1 MVSPALRRMWVAWV
15 RDAYGV
21 SERRAWQ
28 TGALWRSAVRYV
40 STRPTREPLRQ
51 RLREMAQV
59 RVSWGYKRLHVLLRR
74 EGWTVNHTLV
84 RRLYRE
90 EGLTQKRTGL
100 RRRKSATMRVLRPQA
115 SAANERWAMDFI
127 HDRLA
132 SGEAIRIFSVV
143 DVFTRECV
151 ALVPQRRVRG
161 DDVARC
167 LSVAGA
173 TRGLPA
179 VLQADTGSEFTSRAV
194 DHWAYWNDVR
204 LDFSGPGKPTDNAHI
219 ESFHNSVRRE
229 CLTQCYCID
238 LGDAERVLSEYR
250 ADYNDVR
257 PHSSL
262 ANQSPAH
269 FRARGD
275 VSPALSQLQNV

>member
-1 MVSPALRRMWVAWV
+1 MVSPALRRTWVSWV
-15 RDAYGV
+15 REAYRV
-21 SERRAWQ
+21 SERRAC
-28 TGALWRSAVRYV
+28 GAGQVGRSAVRYV

-51 RLREMAQV
+51 RLRELAHA
-59 RVSWGYKRLHVLLRR
+59 RVSYGYKRLHVMLRR
-74 EGWTVNHTLV
+74 EGWMVNHKLV

-90 EGLTQKRTGL
+90 EGLTQKRVGS
-100 RRRKSATMRVLRPQA
+100 RRRKSATVRVLRPQA
-115 SAANERWAMDFI
+115 RAANERWAMDFI

-132 SGEAIRIFSVV
+132 SGHAIRILSVV

-151 ALVPQRRVRG
+151 ALVPQMRFRG

-167 LSVAGA
+167 LSIAGA

-179 VLQADTGSEFTSRAV
+179 VIQADNGSEFTSRAV

-204 LDFSGPGKPTDNAHI
+204 LDFSRPGKPTDNAHI

-229 CLTQCYCID
+229 CLTQCYFID
-238 LGDAERVLSEYR
+238 LADAAHALATYR
-250 ADYNDVR
+250 DDYNNVR

-275 VSPALSQLQNV
+275 VTPALNQLQNV

>member
-1 MVSPALRRMWVAWV
+1 MVSPALRRTWVAWV
-15 RDAYGV
+15 RDAYRV
-21 SERRAWQ
+21 AERRACRA
-28 TGALWRSAVRYV
+28 GRVGRSAVRYV
-40 STRPTREPLRQ
+40 SARPTREPLRQ
-51 RLREMAQV
+51 RLRELAQV

-74 EGWTVNHTLV
+74 EGWTVNHKLV

-90 EGLTQKRTGL
+90 EGLTQKRTGP
-100 RRRKSATMRVLRPQA
+100 RRRKSATVRVLRPQA

-132 SGEAIRIFSVV
+132 SGHAIRILRVV

-151 ALVPQRRVRG
+151 ALVPQTRFCG
-161 DDVARC
+161 EDVARC
-167 LSVAGA
+167 LSVAGSA
-173 TRGLPA
+173 RGFPA
-179 VLQADTGSEFTSRAV
+179 VIQADNGSEFTSRAV
-194 DHWAYWNDVR
+194 DHWAYWHDVR
-204 LDFSGPGKPTDNAHI
+204 LDFSRPGKPTDNAHI

-229 CLTQCYCID
+229 CLTQCYVID
-238 LGDAERVLSEYR
+238 LADAERALGEYR
-250 ADYNDVR
+250 ADYNTVR

-275 VSPALSQLQNV
+275 FTPALSQLQNV